1 MAITWELASLGAG
14 VSVKSDKLDADISE
28 VLDNAWVTRDGTVVP
43 ETQDISLTDGAVNL
57 DATYVYADMANS
69 TGLAQNATNKQ
80 TGKIIRSYLNAAT
93 QLLHQNGGEI
103 RSFDGDRVMAI
114 FVGDSKNSG
123 AARAALQ
130 INWAV
135 DEILRPKI
143 KEKWPTL
150 AWTYDHGVGI
160 DTGKAM
166 LVRGGVR
173 RVDNDIVSIGSAP
186 NVAAKLSEIRRAPDI
201 YITQAVYSR
210 LNKRSKYAKGV
221 DMWGEFGTLA
231 CGGKNFKVRGTT
243 YRCKP

>member
-1 MAITWELASLGAG
+1 
-14 VSVKSDKLDADISE
+14 VSVYSEKLDADTSE
-28 VLDNAWVTRDGTVVP
+28 VLDAAWVIRDGTVVP
-43 ETQDISLTDGAVNL
+43 ETQNISLTNGAVNL

-80 TGKIIRSYLNAAT
+80 TGKIIRVYLNAAT

-114 FVGDSKNSG
+114 FIGDSKNSD

-135 DEILRPKI
+135 NEIIRPKI
-143 KEKWPTL
+143 RDKWPTL
-150 AWTYDHGVGI
+150 DWTLFHGVGV

-186 NVAAKLSEIRRAPDI
+186 NVAAKLSEIRSAPDI
-201 YITQAVYSR
+201 YITQAVYNR
-210 LNKRSKYAKGV
+210 LNEEVKYAGGV
-221 DMWGEFGTLA
+221 DMWSEFGTLTY
-231 CGGKNFKVRGTT
+231 GGKDFKVRGTT
-243 YRCKP
+243 YCWKP

>member
-1 MAITWELASLGAG
+1 M
-14 VSVKSDKLDADISE
+14 SVKSDKLDADTSE
-28 VLDNAWVTRDGTVVP
+28 VLDTAWVTRNGTVVP
-43 ETQDISLTDGAVNL
+43 ETQNISLTDGAVSL

-80 TGKIIRSYLNAAT
+80 TGKVIRAYLNAAT

-114 FVGDSKNSG
+114 FVGDSKNTV

-135 DEILRPKI
+135 DKILRPKI
-143 KEKWPTL
+143 KDKWPTL
-150 AWTYDHGVGI
+150 DWTLHHGVGI
-160 DTGKAM
+160 DTGQAM

-186 NVAAKLSEIRRAPDI
+186 NVAAKLSEIRRAPAI
-201 YITQAVYSR
+201 YITQAVYNR
-210 LNKRSKYAKGV
+210 LAEGSKYASGV
-221 DMWGEFGTLA
+221 DMWSEFGTLTY
-231 CGGKNFKVRGTT
+231 GGKNFKVRGTS
-243 YRCKP
+243 YRWKP